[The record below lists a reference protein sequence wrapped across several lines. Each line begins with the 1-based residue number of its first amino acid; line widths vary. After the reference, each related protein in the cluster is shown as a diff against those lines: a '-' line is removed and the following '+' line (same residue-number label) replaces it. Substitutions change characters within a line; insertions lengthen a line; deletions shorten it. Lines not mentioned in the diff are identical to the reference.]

1 MDKNVLWDLSYGMYV
16 VGSKDDRKVG
26 CIVNTAVQIT
36 SDPMTILVSVNHD
49 NYTNKIISK
58 KNKFSLSILGE
69 KTDISLIG
77 TFGYKSSK
85 DIDKYENF
93 ETFEMDDMP
102 VLKDSCGVIICEVID
117 KLETST
123 HTAFLGKVIDMKKI
137 NNDKPMTYKYYHE
150 VLKGKSP
157 EKAPTFIKEEI
168 INEVAK
174 INEELEVDYIGENI
188 KIALNTKFLS
198 DFVQNLNKNKDIT
211 LEFIASNNSV
221 KIREED
227 VEDYLYI
234 LMPLAL
240 KD

>member
-58 KNKFSLSILGE
+58 TNKFSLSILGE

-93 ETFEMDDMP
+93 ETFEIDDMP

-123 HTAFLGKVIDMKKI
+123 HTAFLGKVIDMKKL

-168 INEVAK
+168 INEDKNNNAEK
-174 INEELEVDYIGENI
+174 LEEKQTKTVWKCKVCGYEVEMDE
-188 KIALNTKFLS
+188 LPD
-198 DFVQNLNKNKDIT
+198 DFVCPICKKDKSFF
-211 LEFIASNNSV
+211 E
-221 KIREED
+221 KIE
-227 VEDYLYI
+227 
-234 LMPLAL
+234 
-240 KD
+240 K